1 MNFKLN
7 KLVVASLAGSFLLG
21 FGANALADSTDDI
34 LNALIAKG
42 VLTEEEG
49 QLLLN
54 ARELEKGTK
63 QKTPVAKFKDG
74 VTFETPDGNFSFT
87 PTGRVHADYRIFD
100 QNEGE
105 SNVIPKT
112 VTVPAAVAFN
122 GSNAAAVAANTA
134 AITAAN
140 ATNNTIIGNSIPNA
154 ASNIGADTFDI
165 RRARIGFKAKYKEF
179 YEAELNADIATGGNT
194 SVINTAWDVAY
205 FNVAW
210 WKPVQFRFGLFKM
223 PMNLEEITS
232 SNNIDFMERSYVN
245 ALSPQ
250 KEIGA
255 MVHGVPYTGITY
267 ALAVSNG
274 AAKNAESDI
283 REDGKDVIG
292 RVTANFA
299 ELMTVPNKEAIYHVG
314 LSYSQGDQPQGVVG
328 VNGRTESRGATFFR
342 APTLANGA
350 PKGFQSVDR
359 SRIGIEG
366 AVAISQFKVQA
377 EWLQQNN
384 DFKSNTRG
392 YDLDTTAWYAE
403 ALWAITG
410 EKYADGYKN
419 GAMGSI
425 KPLKDF
431 DPATFSGGA
440 WEIGLR
446 YNEFDASDY
455 DTLGVAV
462 KTGGAVSDAAF
473 GANNAATKAAG
484 FAKAK
489 SYTAG
494 VKFLPNSNMRFMLNY
509 VKTDFSDVI
518 GGATGG
524 IILNNKRVNDEQA
537 VLMRAQWMF

>member
-1 MNFKLN
+1 MNIKLRN
-7 KLVVASLAGSFLLG
+7 LVAATLAGTALLG
-21 FGANALADSTDDI
+21 FAGTTLADTTDDI
-34 LNALIAKG
+34 VNALIAKG

-74 VTFETPDGNFSFT
+74 ITYETPDGNFSFT
-87 PTGRVHADYRIFD
+87 PTGRVHADYRVFD
-100 QNEGE
+100 YNEG
-105 SNVIPKT
+105 SNN
-112 VTVPAAVAFN
+112 PAPAGV
-122 GSNAAAVAANTA
+122 
-134 AITAAN
+134 
-140 ATNNTIIGNSIPNA
+140 GNSIPNA
-154 ASNIGADTFDI
+154 GANIGADTFDI
-165 RRARIGFKAKYKEF
+165 RRARIGFKTKYKEF
-179 YEAELNADIATGGNT
+179 YEAELNADISTGANT
-194 SVINTAWDVAY
+194 SVTSTNWDVAY

-210 WKPVQFRFGLFKM
+210 WKQAQFRFGLFKM
-223 PMNLEEITS
+223 PMNLEEVTS

-245 ALSPQ
+245 ALAPQ

-274 AAKNAESDI
+274 SGAKQAETDI

-299 ELMTVPNKEAIYHVG
+299 EMMSVPNKEAIYHVG
-314 LSYSQGDQPQGVVG
+314 LSYSQGNQPQGVVG
-328 VNGRTESRGATFFR
+328 VNGRAESRGATFFR

-350 PKGFQSVDR
+350 PGGFQDIDR
-359 SRIGIEG
+359 TRIGVEG
-366 AVAISQFKVQA
+366 AVAINNFKVQG

-384 DFKSNTRG
+384 DFKTNTRS
-392 YDLDTTAWYAE
+392 YDLDTNAWYAE

-419 GAMGSI
+419 GVMGSI
-425 KPLKDF
+425 KPIKDF

-440 WEIGLR
+440 WEIGVR
-446 YNEFDASDY
+446 FNKFDASDY
-455 DTLGVAV
+455 DTLGVAIQ
-462 KTGGAVSDAAF
+462 TGGAVTDASF
-473 GANNAATKAAG
+473 GANAAATKAAG
-484 FAKAK
+484 FSEAK

-494 VKFLPNSNMRFMLNY
+494 IKFLPNSNMRFMLNY
-509 VKTDFSDVI
+509 VKTDFDNVI

-524 IILNNKRVNDEQA
+524 VIVNNKRVDDEKA
-537 VLMRAQWMF
+537 LLMRAQWMF

>member
-1 MNFKLN
+1 MNIKLRN
-7 KLVVASLAGSFLLG
+7 LVAATLAGTALLG
-21 FGANALADSTDDI
+21 FGANAFADTTDDI
-34 LNALIAKG
+34 VNALIAKG

-49 QLLLN
+49 ALLIN
-54 ARELEKGTK
+54 ARELEKTTK
-63 QKTPVAKFKDG
+63 AKTPVAKQKDG
-74 VTFETPDGNFSFT
+74 LVIESTDGNFSFT
-87 PTGRVHADYRIFD
+87 PTGRVHTDYRIFD
-100 QNEGE
+100 HD
-105 SNVIPKT
+105 S
-112 VTVPAAVAFN
+112 
-122 GSNAAAVAANTA
+122 GSNNVSPPLATITNSLGVTPNLVNQPTLGTAANTVN
-134 AITAAN
+134 I
-140 ATNNTIIGNSIPNA
+140 NSGG
-154 ASNIGADTFDI
+154 NIGADTFDI

-179 YEAELNADIATGGNT
+179 YEAELNADISVGANT
-194 SVINTAWDVAY
+194 SVSSTNWDVAY

-223 PMNLEEITS
+223 PMNLEELTS

-245 ALSPQ
+245 ALAPQ

-255 MVHGVPYTGITY
+255 MVHGVPFTGTTY

-274 AAKNAESDI
+274 SGAKQAETDI

-299 ELMTVPNKEAIYHVG
+299 EMGLAPNKEAIYHIG
-314 LSYSQGDQPQGVVG
+314 ASFSQGDQPQGTVG

-342 APTLANGA
+342 APVLGNPNTDANF
-350 PKGFQSVDR
+350 KSIDR
-359 SRIGIEG
+359 SRVGVEG
-366 AVAISQFKVQA
+366 AFALRQFKVQG
-377 EWLQQNN
+377 EWLQQSN
-384 DFKSNTRG
+384 DFDTNTRG
-392 YDLDTTAWYAE
+392 YSLDTSAWYAE

-419 GAMGSI
+419 GVMGSI

-455 DTLGVAV
+455 NTIGIEQGTTLG
-462 KTGGAVSDAAF
+462 AADTSIT
-473 GANNAATKAAG
+473 TKAAG

-509 VKTDFSDVI
+509 VKTNFSDVI

-524 IILNNKRVNDEQA
+524 ILLNNKRIDEEQA